1 MATEP
6 IPENKPWYFS
16 KTLYGVV
23 IAAVALV
30 LGWLGKPDLAEGVQ
44 GETATVG
51 QIVEQIAVVV
61 GLVLAAWGRIVSN
74 TKLTK

>member
-1 MATEP
+1 MATVP
-6 IPENKPWYFS
+6 VPETKKWWAS

-23 IAAVALV
+23 IAAVALF

-44 GETATVG
+44 AETATVG

-61 GLVLAAWGRIVSN
+61 GLALAAWGRISASA
-74 TKLTK
+74 KLTK